1 MADNNGWIKL
11 HRKLLDNP
19 VVMKDSDHLAVWIY
33 LLLNA
38 SHAEYPVLF
47 GGKKISLKA
56 GQLITGRKSIA
67 STLGISESKVRRILD
82 LFEIDQQIDRQ
93 RSNKNSLVSILNWDK
108 YQIFDQQI
116 DQQLTNKRP
125 TSDQQPTTNKKN
137 KNIKKIKEDKE
148 IIYSDV
154 PDLNEAIIAF
164 IDYRKSMK
172 KPMSDRAITLLLG
185 KLNKMSN
192 SVQEQIDI
200 LNQSILNGW
209 QGIFPLKNDSGTGR
223 KEIVPSWMDKPK
235 RKASFQG
242 RNYDF
247 DELEKKLIGNP
258 ADDP

>member
-38 SHAEYPVLF
+38 SHTEYPVLF

-116 DQQLTNKRP
+116 DQQATNKRP
-125 TSDQQPTTNKKN
+125 TSDQQATTNKNN
-137 KNIKKIKEDKE
+137 KNIKNIKECKE

-154 PDLNEAIIAF
+154 PELNETIIAF
-164 IDYRKSMK
+164 IDYRKSIK

-192 SVQEQIDI
+192 SVQEQIEI

-209 QGIFPLKNDSGTGR
+209 QGIFPLKSDSGSG
-223 KEIVPSWMDKPK
+223 K

-247 DELEKKLIGNP
+247 DELEKKLIGKS
-258 ADDP
+258 D

>member
-1 MADNNGWIKL
+1 MDSNNGWIKL

-38 SHAEYPVLF
+38 SHTEYPVLF

-67 STLGISESKVRRILD
+67 STLGISESKVRRVLD

-116 DQQLTNKRP
+116 DQQATNKRP
-125 TSDQQPTTNKKN
+125 TSDQQATTNKNN
-137 KNIKKIKEDKE
+137 KNIKNIKECKE

-154 PDLNEAIIAF
+154 PELNETIIAF
-164 IDYRKSMK
+164 IDYRKSIK

-192 SVQEQIDI
+192 SVQEQIEI

-209 QGIFPLKNDSGTGR
+209 QGIFPLKSDSGTG
-223 KEIVPSWMDKPK
+223 K
-235 RKASFQG
+235 KASFQG

-247 DELEKKLIGNP
+247 DELEKQIVNK
-258 ADDP
+258 

>member
-1 MADNNGWIKL
+1 MDSNNGWIKL

-38 SHAEYPVLF
+38 SHTEYPVLF

-116 DQQLTNKRP
+116 DQQATNKRP
-125 TSDQQPTTNKKN
+125 TTDQQATTNKNN
-137 KNIKKIKEDKE
+137 KNIKNIKECKE

-154 PDLNEAIIAF
+154 PELNETIIAF
-164 IDYRKSMK
+164 IDYRKSIK

-192 SVQEQIDI
+192 SVQEQIEI

-209 QGIFPLKNDSGTGR
+209 QGIFPLKSDSGTG
-223 KEIVPSWMDKPK
+223 K
-235 RKASFQG
+235 KASFQG

-247 DELEKKLIGNP
+247 DELEKQIVNK
-258 ADDP
+258 

>member
-19 VVMKDSDHLAVWIY
+19 VVMKDSEHLAVWIY

-38 SHAEYPVLF
+38 SHTEYPVLF

-116 DQQLTNKRP
+116 DQQATNKRP
-125 TSDQQPTTNKKN
+125 TSDQQATTNKNN
-137 KNIKKIKEDKE
+137 KNIKNIKECKE

-154 PDLNEAIIAF
+154 PELNETIIAF
-164 IDYRKSMK
+164 IDYRKSIK

-192 SVQEQIDI
+192 SVQEQIEI

-209 QGIFPLKNDSGTGR
+209 QGIFPLKSDSGSG
-223 KEIVPSWMDKPK
+223 K

-247 DELEKKLIGNP
+247 DELEKKLIGKS
-258 ADDP
+258 D

>member
-1 MADNNGWIKL
+1 MDSNNGWIKL

-38 SHAEYPVLF
+38 SHTEYPVLF

-116 DQQLTNKRP
+116 DQQATNKRP
-125 TSDQQPTTNKKN
+125 TSDQQATTNKNN
-137 KNIKKIKEDKE
+137 KNIKNIKECKE

-154 PDLNEAIIAF
+154 PELNETIIAF
-164 IDYRKSMK
+164 IEYRKSIK

-192 SVQEQIDI
+192 SVQEQIEI

-209 QGIFPLKNDSGTGR
+209 QGIFPLKNDSGTG
-223 KEIVPSWMDKPK
+223 K
-235 RKASFQG
+235 KASFQG
-242 RNYDF
+242 RDYDF
-247 DELEKKLIGNP
+247 DELEKQIVNK
-258 ADDP
+258 

>member
-1 MADNNGWIKL
+1 MDSNNGWIKL

-38 SHAEYPVLF
+38 SHTEYPVLF

-116 DQQLTNKRP
+116 DQQPTNKRP
-125 TSDQQPTTNKKN
+125 TTDQQATTNKNN
-137 KNIKKIKEDKE
+137 KNIKNIKECKE

-154 PDLNEAIIAF
+154 PELNEAIIAF
-164 IDYRKSMK
+164 IDYRKGIK

-192 SVQEQIDI
+192 SVQEQIEI

-209 QGIFPLKNDSGTGR
+209 QGIFPLKSDSGTG
-223 KEIVPSWMDKPK
+223 K
-235 RKASFQG
+235 KASFQG

-247 DELEKKLIGNP
+247 DELEKKLIGKS
-258 ADDP
+258 D

>member
-38 SHAEYPVLF
+38 SHTEYPVLF

-116 DQQLTNKRP
+116 DQQATNKRP
-125 TSDQQPTTNKKN
+125 TSDQQATTNKNN
-137 KNIKKIKEDKE
+137 KNIKNIKECKE

-154 PDLNEAIIAF
+154 PELNEAIIAF
-164 IDYRKSMK
+164 IDYRKGIK

-192 SVQEQIDI
+192 SVQEQIEI

-209 QGIFPLKNDSGTGR
+209 QGIFPLKSDSGSG
-223 KEIVPSWMDKPK
+223 K

-247 DELEKKLIGNP
+247 DELEKKLIGKS
-258 ADDP
+258 D

>member
-1 MADNNGWIKL
+1 MDSNNGWIKL

-38 SHAEYPVLF
+38 SHTEYPVLF

-116 DQQLTNKRP
+116 DQQVTNKRP
-125 TSDQQPTTNKKN
+125 TTDQQVTTNKNN
-137 KNIKKIKEDKE
+137 KNIKNIKECKE

-154 PDLNEAIIAF
+154 PELNETIIAF
-164 IDYRKSMK
+164 IDYRKGIK
-172 KPMSDRAITLLLG
+172 KPMSDRAITLLIG

-192 SVQEQIDI
+192 SVQEQIEI

-209 QGIFPLKNDSGTGR
+209 QGIFPLKSDSGTG
-223 KEIVPSWMDKPK
+223 K
-235 RKASFQG
+235 KASFQG

-247 DELEKKLIGNP
+247 DELEKQIVNK
-258 ADDP
+258 

>member
-38 SHAEYPVLF
+38 SHTEYPVLF

-116 DQQLTNKRP
+116 DQQSTNKRP
-125 TSDQQPTTNKKN
+125 TSDQQATTNKNN
-137 KNIKKIKEDKE
+137 KNIKNIKECKE

-154 PDLNEAIIAF
+154 PELNEAIIAF
-164 IDYRKSMK
+164 IDYRKSIK

-192 SVQEQIDI
+192 SVQEQIEI

-209 QGIFPLKNDSGTGR
+209 QGIFPLKNDSGTG
-223 KEIVPSWMDKPK
+223 K
-235 RKASFQG
+235 KASFQG
-242 RNYDF
+242 RDYDF
-247 DELEKKLIGNP
+247 DELEKQIVNK
-258 ADDP
+258 

>member
-1 MADNNGWIKL
+1 MDSNNGWIKL

-38 SHAEYPVLF
+38 SHTEYPVLF

-56 GQLITGRKSIA
+56 GQLITGRKIIA

-116 DQQLTNKRP
+116 DQQATNKRP
-125 TSDQQPTTNKKN
+125 TTDQQATTNKNN
-137 KNIKKIKEDKE
+137 KNIKNIKECKE

-154 PDLNEAIIAF
+154 PELNETIIAF
-164 IDYRKSMK
+164 IDYRKSIK

-192 SVQEQIDI
+192 SVQEQIEI

-209 QGIFPLKNDSGTGR
+209 QGIFPLKNDSGSG
-223 KEIVPSWMDKPK
+223 K
-235 RKASFQG
+235 KASFQG

-247 DELEKKLIGNP
+247 DELEKQIVNK
-258 ADDP
+258 

>member
-1 MADNNGWIKL
+1 MDSNNGWIKL

-38 SHAEYPVLF
+38 SHTEYPVLF

-116 DQQLTNKRP
+116 DQQATNKRP
-125 TSDQQPTTNKKN
+125 TTDQQVTTNKNN
-137 KNIKKIKEDKE
+137 KNIKNIKECKE

-154 PDLNEAIIAF
+154 PELNETIIAF
-164 IDYRKSMK
+164 IDYRKSIK

-192 SVQEQIDI
+192 SVQEQIEI

-209 QGIFPLKNDSGTGR
+209 QGIFPLKSDSGTG
-223 KEIVPSWMDKPK
+223 K
-235 RKASFQG
+235 KASFQG

-247 DELEKKLIGNP
+247 DELEKQIVNK
-258 ADDP
+258 

>member
-19 VVMKDSDHLAVWIY
+19 VVMKDSDYLAVWIY

-38 SHAEYPVLF
+38 SHTEYPVLF

-116 DQQLTNKRP
+116 DQQATNNRP
-125 TSDQQPTTNKKN
+125 TSDQQPTTNKNN
-137 KNIKKIKEDKE
+137 KNIKNIKECKE

-154 PDLNEAIIAF
+154 PELNEAIIAF
-164 IDYRKSMK
+164 IDYRKSIK

-192 SVQEQIDI
+192 SVQEQIEI

-209 QGIFPLKNDSGTGR
+209 QGIFPLKNDSGSG
-223 KEIVPSWMDKPK
+223 KKS
-235 RKASFQG
+235 SFQG

-247 DELEKKLIGNP
+247 DELEKQIVNK
-258 ADDP
+258 